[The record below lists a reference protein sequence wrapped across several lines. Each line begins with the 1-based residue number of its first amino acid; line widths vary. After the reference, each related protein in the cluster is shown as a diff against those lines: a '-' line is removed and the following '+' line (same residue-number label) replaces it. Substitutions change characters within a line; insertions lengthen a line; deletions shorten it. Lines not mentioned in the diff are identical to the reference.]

1 MTSPNDANE
10 HCLLCDAW
18 SYLTSDDMV
27 LNLTSEMI
35 GIIVTLVLITLLGG
49 WYVRRAA
56 AKSFDR
62 KWAAFRADTAA
73 SILEGQKQLDDDYF
87 YLGQEMLRISEKPTE
102 EINTEDLE
110 TFRRKR
116 AACKSRGGELASIF
130 ERTHFALRETDVALA
145 AEFIS
150 TLRVETLEKLADG
163 FSDFE
168 QFDTRL
174 AMHLQGL
181 APLHDHEGGK
191 AGPTYRDVLLSAA
204 RGAEKAIANIDR
216 TRVLH
221 LSRSHPTHG
230 RQNSQ

>member
-1 MTSPNDANE
+1 MTSPNDTNE
-10 HCLLCDAW
+10 SCFLCDAW
-18 SYLTSDDMV
+18 GYLSSDDMV

-35 GIIVTLVLITLLGG
+35 GIIATLILITMLGG
-49 WYVRRAA
+49 WFVRRAA

-73 SILEGQKQLDDDYF
+73 SILESQKQLDDDYF
-87 YLGQEMLRISEKPTE
+87 YLGQEMLRISEKPTG

-116 AACKSRGGELASIF
+116 AACQSRGGELASIF
-130 ERTHFALRETDVALA
+130 ERAHFALRESDIAPA

-150 TLRVETLEKLADG
+150 TLRAEILEKLADG

-181 APLHDHEGGK
+181 APLHDFVGK
-191 AGPTYRDVLLSAA
+191 NAGPTYRDVLLSAA
-204 RGAEKAIANIDR
+204 RGAEKAIAGMDR

-221 LSRSHPTHG
+221 LG
-230 RQNSQ
+230 RTLAEQLES